1 MPLPS
6 FLLPWFAVAGLV
18 AAGGV
23 VVIHLLN
30 RRRYRVLPWAAM
42 DFLREAVFRSR
53 RIMQIRDLL
62 LLALRVLCL
71 VAFGAALAR
80 PFFTR
85 AAAPANPDEPVHAV
99 VLVDNSLGMGYE
111 KLDGTLLDD
120 AKAKAKDVIEKLPR
134 DSRISILPTCGSA
147 RGVRT
152 ELYFSTED
160 ALEGLAAIRPVD
172 RQTRP
177 DATIDLALDACRQ
190 PGQWGLKAKRIFLI
204 TGQHVESWP
213 AESLSEHVKQLPAPM
228 EVIQV
233 VPDVVDNAW
242 VADLRVRDG
251 LADLQTPATLVAT
264 LGYRGPA
271 TRRDVQV
278 TLTIDGATAATA
290 TVDLEPGQM
299 REVQFPPYKF
309 DLPVE
314 PGRPAFVTAEVSIPH
329 DRLPADDQRFL
340 IVPVVASLPVVF
352 VDALGS
358 DEDPRNNRYGETFY
372 LRRLLAPITSRV
384 ALRDRQL
391 IEVRHVKPE
400 GLTQEVLADARLV
413 VVAGLPNPGGAVEL
427 LREYVEQGG
436 NLILAAGGDFDP
448 AAWNEAAWADGRGI
462 LPAPLAPAP
471 VGHLPDETAGALQPF
486 TLDFD
491 TLVHD
496 YFLPE
501 GTAPDEL
508 KSMYGPPVLFFKAV
522 EADVS
527 QEVGQK
533 VVEAATGYFDEQR
546 RGLAEIDRKLAGL
559 APAGTKTA
567 SGAQDDQRAEL
578 QRQRDALEP
587 HWLLWRHGDEE
598 GLRPVEELAQRAS
611 PKVLGR
617 FSNNLPFMVRRQW
630 GRGQVLFISTGLSP
644 GWNTLPLVRQA
655 VWLYDRVCRSL
666 LLETFPPRNLS
677 TEQSLLLPVAP
688 AERMARFALVD
699 GEGHE
704 QGLSVDALEGDR
716 YGITLGN
723 WTRRGLYRVTAARG
737 DGAPGTAGS
746 LAEDPQSRL
755 WDVPLAVNG
764 PAEGSDLG
772 QAEADDSPRAG
783 RRNFLDVTQA
793 GVAEFVG
800 TEGAELWK
808 WLLAAVLVGLLVELV
823 LLVWTSGARE
833 RTA

>member
-1 MPLPS
+1 MSLPS

-30 RRRYRVLPWAAM
+30 RRRYRMLHWAAM

-53 RIMQIRDLL
+53 RILQLRDLL
-62 LLALRVLCL
+62 LLVLRVLCL
-71 VAFGAALAR
+71 AAFGAALAR

-99 VLVDNSLGMGYE
+99 VLVDNSLSMGYE

-120 AKAKAKDVIEKLPR
+120 AKAKAREVIEKLPR
-134 DSRISILPTCGSA
+134 NSRISVLPTCGSA
-147 RGVRT
+147 GGVRT
-152 ELYFSTED
+152 EPYFSTED

-177 DATIDLALDACRQ
+177 DATIDLALAACRQ
-190 PGQWGLKAKRIFLI
+190 PGQSGLRSKRIFLI
-204 TGQHVESWP
+204 TNPHVQSWP
-213 AESLSEHVKQLPAPM
+213 AESLAEHLKQLPAPM
-228 EVIQV
+228 EVLQV
-233 VPDVVDNAW
+233 APDEVNNAW
-242 VADLRVRDG
+242 VADLRIRDG

-264 LGYRGPA
+264 LGYQGPA

-309 DLPVE
+309 DVPVE

-340 IVPVVASLPVVF
+340 IVPVVAALPVVF

-358 DEDPRNNRYGETFY
+358 DEDPRNSRYGETFY
-372 LRRLLAPITSRV
+372 LRRLLAPITSRT
-384 ALRDRQL
+384 ARDRQL

-400 GLTQEVLADARLV
+400 GLTQELLADARLV
-413 VVAGLPNPGGAVEL
+413 VVAGLPNPAGAVGL

-448 AAWNEAAWADGRGI
+448 AAWNETAWADGRGI
-462 LPAPLAPAP
+462 LPAPLEPAP
-471 VGHLPDETAGALQPF
+471 VGHLPDETAGTLQPF
-486 TLDFD
+486 LLDFD

-501 GTAPDEL
+501 GTSPDEL
-508 KSMYGPPVLFFKAV
+508 KSMYGPPAMFFKAV
-522 EADVS
+522 AADTGEEIEK
-527 QEVGQK
+527 QA
-533 VVEAATGYFDEQR
+533 VETATEYFQQQR
-546 RGLAEIDRKLAGL
+546 QGLAEIDRKLAEL
-559 APAGTKTA
+559 APAKGKTA
-567 SGAQDDQRAEL
+567 SGGAGGGPQDDARAEL

-598 GLRPVEELAQRAS
+598 GLRPVKELAERAS

-617 FSNNLPFMVRRQW
+617 FTNGLPFMVRRQW
-630 GRGQVLFISTGLSP
+630 GRGQVLFITSGVSR
-644 GWNTLPLVRQA
+644 GWNTLPDLKQI
-655 VWLYDRVCRSL
+655 VWVYDRICRSM
-666 LLETFPPRNLS
+666 LLETFPSRNLS

-688 AERMARFALVD
+688 AERMARFTLVD
-699 GEGHE
+699 SENRE
-704 QGLSVDALEGDR
+704 QALSVDALEGDR

-737 DGAPGTAGS
+737 DAS
-746 LAEDPQSRL
+746 LAEDSQTRL

-764 PAEGSDLG
+764 PAEESDLG
-772 QAEADDSPRAG
+772 QGADESTKAG
-783 RRNFLDVTQA
+783 RRSFLDVTQTGA
-793 GVAEFVG
+793 TTLVEAES
-800 TEGAELWK
+800 AELWK
-808 WLLAAVLVGLLVELV
+808 WLLAAVLAGLLVELA
-823 LLVWTSGARE
+823 LLVWTSGGRE

>member
-1 MPLPS
+1 MSLPS

-30 RRRYRVLPWAAM
+30 RRRYRVLHWAAM

-53 RIMQIRDLL
+53 RILQLRDLL
-62 LLALRVLCL
+62 LLVLRVLCL
-71 VAFGAALAR
+71 AAFGAALAR

-99 VLVDNSLGMGYE
+99 VLVDNSLSMGYE

-120 AKAKAKDVIEKLPR
+120 AKAKAREVIEKLPPN
-134 DSRISILPTCGSA
+134 SRISVLPTCGSA
-147 RGVRT
+147 GGVRT
-152 ELYFSTED
+152 EPYFSTED

-177 DATIDLALDACRQ
+177 DATIDLALTACRQ
-190 PGQWGLKAKRIFLI
+190 TGQSGLRSKRIFLI
-204 TGQHVESWP
+204 TNPHVQSWP
-213 AESLSEHVKQLPAPM
+213 AESLAEHLKQLPAPM
-228 EVIQV
+228 EVLQV
-233 VPDVVDNAW
+233 APDVVDNAW

-264 LGYRGPA
+264 LGYQGPT

-278 TLTIDGATAATA
+278 TLTIDGAPAATA

-309 DLPVE
+309 DVPVE
-314 PGRPAFVTAEVSIPH
+314 PGHPAFVTAEVSIPH

-340 IVPVVASLPVVF
+340 IVPVVTALPVVF

-358 DEDPRNNRYGETFY
+358 DEAPRNNRYGETFY
-372 LRRLLAPITSRV
+372 LRRLLAPITSRT
-384 ALRDRQL
+384 ARDRQL

-400 GLTQEVLADARLV
+400 GLTQELLADARLV
-413 VVAGLPNPGGAVEL
+413 VVAGLPNPAGAVGL

-448 AAWNEAAWADGRGI
+448 AAWNETAWADGRGI
-462 LPAPLAPAP
+462 LPAPIEPAT
-471 VGHLPDETAGALQPF
+471 VGRLPDDTAGTLQPF
-486 TLDFD
+486 LLDFD

-501 GTAPDEL
+501 GTSPDEL
-508 KSMYGPPVLFFKAV
+508 KSMYGPPALFFKAV
-522 EADVS
+522 AADTGE
-527 QEVGQK
+527 EVGQK
-533 VVEAATGYFDEQR
+533 AVEAAGEYFDQQR
-546 RGLAEIDRKLAGL
+546 RGLAEIDRKLSEL
-559 APAGTKTA
+559 APAKSKTA
-567 SGAQDDQRAEL
+567 PGDAGGSQEDARNEL
-578 QRQRDALEP
+578 QRQREALAP
-587 HWLLWRHGDEE
+587 HWLLWRRGDEE
-598 GLRPVEELAQRAS
+598 GLRPVKELAERAS
-611 PKVLGR
+611 PKG
-617 FSNNLPFMVRRQW
+617 LPFMVRRQW

-644 GWNTLPLVRQA
+644 GWNTLPMVRQA
-655 VWLYDRVCRSL
+655 VWLYDRICRSM
-666 LLETFPPRNLS
+666 LLETFPSRNLS

-699 GEGHE
+699 SENHE
-704 QGLSVDALEGDR
+704 QALSVDALEGDR

-723 WTRRGLYRVTAARG
+723 WTRRGLYHVMAS
-737 DGAPGTAGS
+737 PGEGVAGPAGS
-746 LAEDPQSRL
+746 PGADPQTRL

-764 PAEGSDLG
+764 PAEESDFG
-772 QAEADDSPRAG
+772 QGDESAKAG
-783 RRNFLDVTQA
+783 RRSFLDVTQTGA
-793 GVAEFVG
+793 TTLVEAES
-800 TEGAELWK
+800 AELWK
-808 WLLAAVLVGLLVELV
+808 WLLAAVLAGLLVELL
-823 LLVWTSGARE
+823 LLVWTSGGRE